1 MKNKD
6 NVYFLTLGCSKNDID
21 TEVMISILDKN
32 LYNVVENPEIADIIV
47 VNTCSFILDAKT
59 QSIET
64 LFELAELK
72 KETLKYLVVAGCL
85 GQRYPNDL
93 LDEIPE
99 LDAIIGTGEIEKIN
113 QIFSDIKSGKRE
125 AYVGNI
131 NSPYLEYSKR
141 VDVKT
146 TQFVKISEGCN
157 NHCTYCIIPELRGK
171 MRSRPIEN
179 ILDEVRYLA
188 ENGTKE
194 IILIAQNTTDYGM
207 DIYGKKSLARLLKVL
222 NDVEEIT
229 WIRVLYMYP
238 EGFNDELI
246 DAMKTCDKVCK
257 YVDMPLQHINDDVLK
272 LMGRRIT
279 KAETYNLIEKLRREI
294 PDIII
299 RTTLIVGF
307 VNETEEAFSELKTF
321 IEDAKLDKVGVF
333 QYSLEEGTPAY
344 KLGDKVSEEE
354 KERRWNEI
362 MKLQSK
368 ISFEK
373 LHSKIGNKY
382 EALIENKDEDSYIG
396 RTYMDAPGIDGLVY
410 IKSDK
415 MLNIGD
421 FYDIIVKDNNEYDIY
436 AEEVN

>member
-32 LYNVVENPEIADIIV
+32 LYNVVETPEIADIIV

-72 KETLKYLVVAGCL
+72 KQNLKYLVVAGCL

-113 QIFSDIKSGKRE
+113 SVFDDIKNGKRE

-131 NSPYLEYSKR
+131 NSPYVEHSKR
-141 VDVKT
+141 VDFKT
-146 TQFVKISEGCN
+146 SQFVKISEGCN
-157 NHCTYCIIPELRGK
+157 NHCTYCIIPELRGR

-188 ENGTKE
+188 EHGTKE

-207 DIYGKKSLARLLKVL
+207 DIYGKKSLAKLLKVL
-222 NDVEEIT
+222 NDVEGIT

-246 DAMKTCDKVCK
+246 DAIKTCDKVCK
-257 YVDMPLQHINDDVLK
+257 YVDMPLQHINDQVLK

-294 PDIII
+294 PDIVI

-307 VNETEEAFSELKTF
+307 VNETEEAFLELKTF
-321 IEDAKLDKVGVF
+321 IKDVRLDKVGVF

-344 KLGDKVSEEE
+344 KLGDKVSEDD

-362 MKLQSK
+362 MKLQSE
-368 ISFEK
+368 ISFNK
-373 LHSKIGNKY
+373 LHSKIGKNYK
-382 EALIENKDEDSYIG
+382 ALIEKKTDDSYVG

-410 IKSDK
+410 INSHN

>member
-32 LYNVVENPEIADIIV
+32 LYNVVENPESADIVV

-72 KETLKYLVVAGCL
+72 NENLKYLVVAGCL

-113 QIFSDIKSGKRE
+113 QIFSDMKSGKRE

-131 NSPYLEYSKR
+131 NSPYVEYSKR
-141 VDVKT
+141 VDFKT

-222 NDVEEIT
+222 NEVEEIT

-238 EGFNDELI
+238 EGFNDELV

-307 VNETEEAFSELKTF
+307 VNETEEAFNELKTF

-354 KERRWNEI
+354 KDRRWNEI
-362 MKLQSK
+362 MKLQSE

>member
-32 LYNVVENPEIADIIV
+32 LYTVVDNPESADIVV

-72 KETLKYLVVAGCL
+72 KENLKYLVVAGCL
-85 GQRYPNDL
+85 GQRYPSDL

-113 QIFSDIKSGKRE
+113 FVFDDIKNGKRE

-131 NSPYLEYSKR
+131 NSPYVEQSKR
-141 VDVKT
+141 VDFKT

-157 NHCTYCIIPELRGK
+157 NHCTYCIIPELRGR

-188 ENGTKE
+188 EHGTKE

-207 DIYGKKSLARLLKVL
+207 DIYGKKSLAKLLKVL
-222 NDVEEIT
+222 NDVDGIT

-246 DAMKTCDKVCK
+246 DAIKTCDKVCK
-257 YVDMPLQHINDDVLK
+257 YVDMPLQHINDQVLK

-307 VNETEEAFSELKTF
+307 VNETEEAFAELKTF
-321 IEDAKLDKVGVF
+321 IEDAELDKVGVF

-344 KLGDKVSEEE
+344 KLGDKVSEDD

-362 MKLQSK
+362 MKLQSE
-368 ISFEK
+368 ISFNK
-373 LHSKIGNKY
+373 LHSKIGKNYK
-382 EALIENKDEDSYIG
+382 ALIEKKTDDSYVG

-410 IKSDK
+410 INSHNK
-415 MLNIGD
+415 LNIGD

>member
-72 KETLKYLVVAGCL
+72 KENLKYLVVAGCL

-113 QIFSDIKSGKRE
+113 QIFYDMKSGKRE

-131 NSPYLEYSKR
+131 NSRYVEYSKR
-141 VDVKT
+141 VDFKT

-222 NDVEEIT
+222 NEVEEIT

-279 KAETYNLIEKLRREI
+279 KAETYNLIEKLRSEI

-333 QYSLEEGTPAY
+333 QYSLEDGTPAY

-354 KERRWNEI
+354 KARRWNEI

>member
-32 LYNVVENPEIADIIV
+32 LYNVVENPESADIVV

-59 QSIET
+59 QSIDT

-72 KETLKYLVVAGCL
+72 NENLKYLVVAGCL

-113 QIFSDIKSGKRE
+113 QIFSDMKGGKRE

-131 NSPYLEYSKR
+131 NSTYVEYSKR
-141 VDVKT
+141 VDFKT
-146 TQFVKISEGCN
+146 TQFVKISEGCD

-279 KAETYNLIEKLRREI
+279 KAETYNLIEKLRCEI

-307 VNETEEAFSELKTF
+307 VNETEEAFNELKAF

-354 KERRWNEI
+354 KARRWNEI
-362 MKLQSK
+362 MKLQSE
-368 ISFEK
+368 ISFKK

-382 EALIENKDEDSYIG
+382 KALIENKDEDSYIG
-396 RTYMDAPGIDGLVY
+396 RTYMDVPGIDGLVY
-410 IKSDK
+410 INSDK

>member
-32 LYNVVENPEIADIIV
+32 LYNVVETPEIADIIV

-72 KETLKYLVVAGCL
+72 KQNLKYLVVAGCL

-113 QIFSDIKSGKRE
+113 SVFDDIKNGKRE
-125 AYVGNI
+125 TYVGNI
-131 NSPYLEYSKR
+131 NSPYVEHSKR
-141 VDVKT
+141 VDFKT
-146 TQFVKISEGCN
+146 SQFVKISEGCN
-157 NHCTYCIIPELRGK
+157 NHCTYCIIPELRGR

-188 ENGTKE
+188 EHGTKE

-207 DIYGKKSLARLLKVL
+207 DIYGKKSLAKLLKVL
-222 NDVEEIT
+222 NDVEGIT

-246 DAMKTCDKVCK
+246 DAIKTCDKVCK
-257 YVDMPLQHINDDVLK
+257 YVDMPLQHINDQVLK

-294 PDIII
+294 PDIVI
-299 RTTLIVGF
+299 RTTLI
-307 VNETEEAFSELKTF
+307 L
-321 IEDAKLDKVGVF
+321 
-333 QYSLEEGTPAY
+333 SL
-344 KLGDKVSEEE
+344 
-354 KERRWNEI
+354 I
-362 MKLQSK
+362 H
-368 ISFEK
+368 I
-373 LHSKIGNKY
+373 
-382 EALIENKDEDSYIG
+382 
-396 RTYMDAPGIDGLVY
+396 
-410 IKSDK
+410 
-415 MLNIGD
+415 
-421 FYDIIVKDNNEYDIY
+421 
-436 AEEVN
+436 